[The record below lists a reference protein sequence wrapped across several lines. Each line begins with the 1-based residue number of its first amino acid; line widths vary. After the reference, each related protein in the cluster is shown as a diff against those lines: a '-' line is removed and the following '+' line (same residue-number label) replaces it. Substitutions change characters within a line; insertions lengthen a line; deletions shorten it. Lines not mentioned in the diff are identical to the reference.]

1 MENFNKKVALI
12 IGGTSGIGKATANA
26 LLEQGATVHI
36 IGRNIDKIADAANL
50 VKHKV
55 NISNTDEVKA
65 LTQEIEQLENL
76 GEALLDFSEVGDLE
90 VWLNQQQG

>member
-36 IGRNIDKIADAANL
+36 VGRNIDPLLIPASRSTKTSLLMLYFTIHDSSDL
-50 VKHKV
+50 SKGK
-55 NISNTDEVKA
+55 S
-65 LTQEIEQLENL
+65 TQHT
-76 GEALLDFSEVGDLE
+76 FFVCF
-90 VWLNQQQG
+90 